1 MGSRLLPERR
11 EYRAEPLDVEA
22 LPPTPL
28 PLLSMW
34 LADALVQGVPDA
46 NAMTLVTVAAD
57 GAPSARIVLLKEITD
72 EVLTFFT
79 NTHSRKGRELEHD
92 GRCALVF
99 FWPTAMRQVRVEGH
113 AAFVPDGEADRYFAT
128 RPRGSQLAAWASA
141 QSEPLPHREALE
153 QALRDVAARFA
164 DLPVPR
170 PPHWGGYAVRP
181 HTVEF
186 WQGQEHRLHER
197 VVYQLSAE
205 RLWRRRLLNP

>member
-11 EYRAEPLDVEA
+11 EYRAAPLNVEA

-34 LADALVQGVPDA
+34 LADALAQGVPDA

-72 EVLTFFT
+72 EGLMFFT
-79 NTHSRKGRELEHD
+79 NTHSRKGRELKHE

-99 FWPTAMRQVRVEGH
+99 FWPAVMRQVRVEGR
-113 AAFVPDGEADRYFAT
+113 ATPVSDDEADRYFAT

-141 QSEPLPHREALE
+141 QSEPLPNREALD

-164 DLPVPR
+164 DRPVSR
-170 PPHWGGYAVRP
+170 PPYWGGYAVRP

-197 VVYQLSAE
+197 VVYLLSTE
-205 RLWRRRLLNP
+205 RLWQRRWLNP